1 VKTKSKITVSRT
13 VKTVHPV
20 AQQIAE
26 NLSAIE
32 AIRFVKISPELLRAS
47 SEVSEGRLKTP
58 VTKPGHPT
66 AVGVSLIF
74 DAPYKA
80 VQFYEITS
88 ATKGYGTKMVDAV
101 LRALPEGWSGVV
113 VMDWSGGFWEK
124 MSEKYENL
132 EIM

>member
-1 VKTKSKITVSRT
+1 MKAKAKITVSSKVRA
-13 VKTVHPV
+13 VHPV

-26 NLSAIE
+26 NLSTID
-32 AIRFVKISPELLRAS
+32 AIRCIKILPEFLKAS
-47 SEVSEGRLKTP
+47 SDVSEGRLKTP
-58 VTKPGHPT
+58 VTKPGHP
-66 AVGVSLIF
+66 AAIGVSLIF
-74 DAPYKA
+74 DAAYKT

-88 ATKGYGTKMVDAV
+88 ARKGYGSKMVAAV

-124 MSEKYENL
+124 MSEKYESL